1 MPVHVGFVVNK
12 VALGQGF
19 LQVISFSTT
28 NIIPPTLDIYISFFY
43 NQLCM
48 FFAIDSMIK

>member
-1 MPVHVGFVVNK
+1 LPVHVGFVVNK

-19 LQVISFSTT
+19 LQVLSFSTT
-28 NIIPPTLDIYISFFY
+28 SIIPPTLDIYISFLY
-43 NQLCM
+43 HQLSM